1 MPGCCPR
8 ARFTL
13 AASSRPPA
21 PSSAMTSRRFVS
33 SMRDSPTRFERCR
46 PAGQAI
52 FCTFSLPQM
61 SRQVLGTDLNCLES
75 EGAAALPRPAQPP
88 TRFLDLP
95 RGYRRQPLATCEGYP
110 ASPRIRLTLVEIA
123 LD

>member
-1 MPGCCPR
+1 
-8 ARFTL
+8 
-13 AASSRPPA
+13 
-21 PSSAMTSRRFVS
+21 MTSRRFVS
-33 SMRDSPTRFERCR
+33 SIRDSPTRFERCR
-46 PAGQAI
+46 PAGQAV

-61 SRQVLGTDLNCLES
+61 SRQVLGTDLNCPES

-88 TRFLDLP
+88 PGLFGPT
-95 RGYRRQPLATCEGYP
+95 RGYRRQPLGGETTCEGYA